1 MSCSALPSSGLHTNG
16 YSLVRSVFDIDDH
29 PDGAGVRPSPGD
41 GRTLGEA
48 LLEPR
53 NRQYLAELRPVL
65 TRIKGLAH
73 ITGGG
78 FYKNVPR
85 SLAPGLATEIDVS
98 TWSVPPLFRLIESRG
113 VETSEM
119 YRVFNMGVG
128 MVIIVGAD
136 DADSVRQKVPG
147 SWKLGRVVKQTGD
160 DRVVFVGAGSERLA

>member
-1 MSCSALPSSGLHTNG
+1 ML
-16 YSLVRSVFDIDDH
+16 
-29 PDGAGVRPSPGD
+29 
-41 GRTLGEA
+41 TL
-48 LLEPR
+48 
-53 NRQYLAELRPVL
+53 
-65 TRIKGLAH
+65 IKGLAH

-85 SLAPGLATEIDVS
+85 SLAPGLTAEIDVS
-98 TWSVPPLFRLIESRG
+98 TWSVPPLFRFIESRG
-113 VETSEM
+113 VETGEM

-136 DADSVRQKVPG
+136 EADAVRQTVPG